1 MKACKKKLSSA
12 LMVGIMSWL
21 IGGITEA
28 SDLTAVR
35 ATNEAGHTRLVL
47 DMQGL
52 PNGWSSIYN
61 EKAQQVKIHFTGT
74 SNRTSGPVQYNNRNS
89 GVLQGVGLAD
99 AGDGLDVAINVNQPV
114 RYHMFTL
121 QNPDRVV
128 LDLFNNYEQRTT
140 TPLKDGVVYTKWDTS
155 TNTGRVKVDA
165 LTVSPTEPVE
175 IKADGD
181 TASTLADVTPSGAV
195 SVGLVNAADVSAGL
209 GGEGLAEG
217 TVQLASGDK
226 IPAVPGYQ
234 ISPVGVLRYIPNQG
248 YTLGVETPKLQ
259 LTEGDKTFNIS
270 GINRT
275 RGANELIAYNSAYGK
290 STGTNVY
297 GTEVTLRRNVV
308 VAKGNNDS
316 PLANADIVLSA
327 HGTMVPVL
335 DALRVG
341 DVVNLQIVPAI
352 VKISAAGT
360 TLAQSKNIVLA
371 NGVVTAGNSENY
383 RGHTLL
389 GVRPDGTLIVLLA
402 SGNYR
407 AASGITLAQ
416 GGRMLAQFGAT
427 TGIDVGYNRD
437 NDLYANGTYLHRDVM
452 TVGPARYGEIIIFP

>member
-1 MKACKKKLSSA
+1 MKAYKKKLSAA
-12 LMVGIMSWL
+12 LAVGIMSWL
-21 IGGITEA
+21 TAGA
-28 SDLTAVR
+28 VDAADLTAVR
-35 ATNEAGHTRLVL
+35 ATNEIGHTRIVL

-52 PNGWSSIYN
+52 PDGWSSIYN
-61 EKAQQVKIHFTGT
+61 EKAQQVKIHFAGT
-74 SNRTSGPVQYNNRNS
+74 TNRTSGPVQYNNRNS
-89 GVLQGVGLAD
+89 GVLQGVGLA
-99 AGDGLDVAINVNQPV
+99 ANGDGLDLSLNVNQDI

-155 TNTGRVKVDA
+155 TDTGRVKVDA
-165 LTVSPTEPVE
+165 LTVAPTEPAE

-181 TASTLADVTPSGAV
+181 TALTLADATPNGGIA
-195 SVGLVNAADVSAGL
+195 VGLVNAADVSAGL
-209 GGEGLAEG
+209 NGEGLAEG
-217 TVQLASGDK
+217 TVKLSSGEM
-226 IPAVPGYQ
+226 IPALPGYQ
-234 ISPVGVLRYIPNQG
+234 ITPVGVLRYIPNQG

-259 LTEGDKTFNIS
+259 LKEGDKTYTIS

-275 RGANELIAYNSAYGK
+275 RGADELIAYNSAYGT

-308 VAKGNNDS
+308 VSKNTNNS
-316 PLANADIVLSA
+316 ALANADIVLSA
-327 HGTMVPVL
+327 HGAMVPVL
-335 DALRVG
+335 DALRIG
-341 DVVNLQIVPAI
+341 DVVNLQIVPTI
-352 VKISAAGT
+352 VKISTAGT

-371 NGVVTAGNSENY
+371 NGIAKGSNNNSY

-407 AASGITLAQ
+407 ASTGITMAQ

-427 TGIDVGYNRD
+427 MGIDVGYNRD
-437 NDLYANGTYLHRDVM
+437 NDLYANGTYLHRDVT
-452 TVGPARYGEIIIFP
+452 TVGPARYGEIIVFP